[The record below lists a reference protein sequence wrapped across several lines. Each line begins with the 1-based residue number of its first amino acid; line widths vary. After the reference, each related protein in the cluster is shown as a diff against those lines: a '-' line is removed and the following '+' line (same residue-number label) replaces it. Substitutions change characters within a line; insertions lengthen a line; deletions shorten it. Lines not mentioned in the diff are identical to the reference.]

1 MVGDDLGGAARL
13 FDDSIFDVGIGPQLG
28 DLFIGRVVLV
38 SVLDC
43 DDVEVWIGRLA
54 GGIILVENLVA
65 VQSGICGKVVIDDG
79 TIDAA
84 AVRRTESQYAA
95 SIGLKVYNPSE
106 ESQGR
111 DIGKKSHKGSTPTW
125 SDALKR

>member
-79 TIDAA
+79 TIDAF
-84 AVRRTESQYAA
+84 EGGSSLGCICLLY
-95 SIGLKVYNPSE
+95 SSPSP
-106 ESQGR
+106 R
-111 DIGKKSHKGSTPTW
+111 D
-125 SDALKR
+125 

>member
-79 TIDAA
+79 TIDAFEGGSSLGCID
-84 AVRRTESQYAA
+84 RLNLRL
-95 SIGLKVYNPSE
+95 GLV
-106 ESQGR
+106 GD
-111 DIGKKSHKGSTPTW
+111 DISGGV
-125 SDALKR
+125 